1 MYVVHF
7 EADFIQGLLK
17 KNKKK
22 LSRSLNFT
30 FRYLDDALWLNNSRL
45 GDFVDHIYPIEL
57 GIKDTTYTQRSAWY
71 LELHLN
77 IDSEGRLRTKPYD
90 KTNILNFP
98 IMNFPFICSNIPAA
112 SAYGIYI
119 SQLIQY
125 ATRACGSYHDFLDR
139 GLLLTR
145 TLLNQGFLLVKLK
158 SSFCTVATMTWLTV
172 MEYLCHKWPRICS
185 TCKHFRVLS
194 SFMTYHRLCN

>member
-1 MYVVHF
+1 M
-7 EADFIQGLLK
+7 I
-17 KNKKK
+17 
-22 LSRSLNFT
+22 SLI
-30 FRYLDDALWLNNSRL
+30 R
-45 GDFVDHIYPIEL
+45 IYPIEL
-57 GIKDTTYTQRSAWY
+57 EIKDTTDTDTSA
-71 LELHLN
+71 LHLDLHLD
-77 IDSEGRLRTKPYD
+77 IDSEGRLRTKLYD
-90 KTNILNFP
+90 KRDDLNFP
-98 IMNFPFICSNIPAA
+98 IVYFPFICSNIPAA

-172 MEYLCHKWPRICS
+172 MEYLCHK
-185 TCKHFRVLS
+185 
-194 SFMTYHRLCN
+194 